1 MTDLTERSTA
11 PAAAGYDGA
20 MPRPADPF
28 DLLPDEQR
36 HELMKDTVTAIFG
49 PALGQAFWDQMEPLL
64 TDTRRQPGDAAEPEK
79 NHWRGRWRIYEAE

>member
-1 MTDLTERSTA
+1 MS
-11 PAAAGYDGA
+11 
-20 MPRPADPF
+20 RPADPF